1 MKHNKTRALAPGS
14 GGRGLHLDGHFH
26 TAVVQPAVETQRPKT
41 RVSQLAG
48 LAGMLDDRHDAWPE
62 PAHPGPKRKRSRE
75 RRRVRGEIAGRLIE
89 PAAEI
94 RLHVSLTDERE
105 NVAVVHATQR
115 ADSAAPLV
123 FDESAQH
130 DIGARRDVAF
140 EPVAA
145 ACPWDI
151 RAVTALRD
159 DPFETVLR
167 DDVEERLAVLGQVL
181 RRRDHAAAD
190 PEGGQAAA
198 ALLEGTGQE
207 RSVVFVQEIE
217 RHEDRP
223 PAAFGGFRPEAAHEQ
238 VVAGAAAR
246 IADDDLAVEDRALRD
261 RESRELWDQWKQVT
275 AAAVGETKVAAVH
288 RRDGAEAVP
297 LQLEEMIGGVE
308 RVCREAR
315 PHGCEIP
322 RQRSVRARDLEESW
336 MLAARRARITTHSP
350 SISSG
355 PCLRRFLSRALLAR
369 RGLLAC

>member
-1 MKHNKTRALAPGS
+1 
-14 GGRGLHLDGHFH
+14 
-26 TAVVQPAVETQRPKT
+26 
-41 RVSQLAG
+41 
-48 LAGMLDDRHDAWPE
+48 
-62 PAHPGPKRKRSRE
+62 
-75 RRRVRGEIAGRLIE
+75 
-89 PAAEI
+89 
-94 RLHVSLTDERE
+94 
-105 NVAVVHATQR
+105 
-115 ADSAAPLV
+115 
-123 FDESAQH
+123 
-130 DIGARRDVAF
+130 
-140 EPVAA
+140 
-145 ACPWDI
+145 
-151 RAVTALRD
+151 
-159 DPFETVLR
+159 
-167 DDVEERLAVLGQVL
+167 
-181 RRRDHAAAD
+181 
-190 PEGGQAAA
+190 
-198 ALLEGTGQE
+198 LLEGTGQE

-369 RGLLAC
+369 RGLLACERLVATAAFAAARDLALLCLLDGRLERGHEVHDGRFGLRLWRLDDLALLHLGLDDLHERF